1 MHWMPAFPRSRLLW
15 AGAAAFTL
23 VVVGWVAYWLLVPYT
38 AVFPVDLTV
47 YLDGGLIVREVAPYY
62 DPHAASPLYDWGGY
76 SDLALKFTY
85 TPFAAVAF
93 ALVSFASA
101 SADTAASVVV
111 SIASL
116 VLALWFALGG
126 LGRQAS
132 PAGQDGPGGR
142 AGLVPWDRAGRAGV
156 TLLCAAAVF
165 WTQPVLRNLNLG
177 QVNVVL
183 MALILWDLCQPSARR
198 SGRARWWKG
207 FGTGVAAGIKL
218 VPLVFVPY
226 LVATRRLREA
236 AATLAGFA
244 CTVALGFAV
253 LPRDSTDWWLD
264 GVFAKGSRT
273 GFVGWAGNQS
283 LYALITRLSGSI
295 AAGTVPWLIAAAVV
309 GVAGIT
315 AAAVVSRAGHEVPAL
330 LLTAL
335 TGLLVSPISWDHH
348 WVWIA
353 PGFLAAVVYARRYW
367 RQARRRAWWLIGL
380 AAGILVVFGGWPD
393 ALWEKAR
400 NLGRFSLGFL
410 WAPPNTDPILYVEH
424 GDQPSFVEYHWHG
437 LWLLAGNAYILAGLA
452 MFAGMCAL
460 AHGLWRSRR
469 RQAPPGPQPA
479 RWRLRP
485 RQAEPA
491 IGQPAGNG

>member
-1 MHWMPAFPRSRLLW
+1 MPAFPRSRLLW

-23 VVVGWVAYWLLVPYT
+23 AVAGWVAYWLLVPYT

-93 ALVSFASA
+93 ALASFAST
-101 SADTAASVVV
+101 SVVTAGSVVV
-111 SIASL
+111 SIAG
-116 VLALWFALGG
+116 LAGGLWFTLGALA
-126 LGRQAS
+126 RQGA
-132 PAGQDGPGGR
+132 PG
-142 AGLVPWDRAGRAGV
+142 GLVPWNRVGRAGV
-156 TLLCAAAVF
+156 TLLCAGAVF

-183 MALILWDLCQPSARR
+183 MALIMWDLCQPSAGR
-198 SGRARWWKG
+198 SGNPRWWKG
-207 FGTGVAAGIKL
+207 LGTGVAAGIKL

-226 LVATRRLREA
+226 LLATRRFREA
-236 AATLAGFA
+236 ALTLAGFVL
-244 CTVALGFAV
+244 TIALGFAV
-253 LPRDSTDWWLD
+253 LPKDSVTWWLD

-295 AAGTVPWLIAAAVV
+295 AAGTVPWLVVAGIVGIAGIAAA
-309 GVAGIT
+309 
-315 AAAVVSRAGHEVPAL
+315 AVLSRAGHEVPAL

-353 PGFLAAVVYARRYW
+353 PGLLTAVVYARRYW
-367 RQARRRAWWLIGL
+367 RAARRRAWWLIGL
-380 AAGILVVFGGWPD
+380 TAGILIVFGAWPD

-410 WAPPNTDPILYVEH
+410 WAPPNTDPILYVTR

-452 MFAGMCAL
+452 MFLALCGTAL
-460 AHGLWRSRR
+460 AVRRPGADGGALLRRSN
-469 RQAPPGPQPA
+469 A
-479 RWRLRP
+479 RPVVPESLKS
-485 RQAEPA
+485 AT
-491 IGQPAGNG
+491 